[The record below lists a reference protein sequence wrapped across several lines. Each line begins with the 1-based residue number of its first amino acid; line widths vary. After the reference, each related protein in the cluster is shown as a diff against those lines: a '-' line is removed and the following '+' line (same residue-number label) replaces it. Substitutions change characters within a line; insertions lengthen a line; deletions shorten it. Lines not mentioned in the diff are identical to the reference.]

1 MSWCNLGLE
10 AWRGGRHDIN
20 GAAIQHCRHCSNC
33 DTLRAEPL
41 LSLLALS
48 VQSICTVRKGS
59 TCRVSLLY
67 DRTLRQ
73 LPVIGICVIREE
85 LWDCQGQT
93 LRVARR
99 KSIIS
104 EKLFGRQSKETI
116 SGEINTFSPLFY
128 RKWIWAMLIHG
139 KWHVKYKYS
148 DRIFKK
154 SPLICYR
161 KGKSPKDVLVKA
173 NQQA

>member
-1 MSWCNLGLE
+1 MTSTARQSSIVVIVVTVTPCEQSLFYL
-10 AWRGGRHDIN
+10 
-20 GAAIQHCRHCSNC
+20 
-33 DTLRAEPL
+33 
-41 LSLLALS
+41 LLALS

-104 EKLFGRQSKETI
+104 EKLFGR
-116 SGEINTFSPLFY
+116 
-128 RKWIWAMLIHG
+128 
-139 KWHVKYKYS
+139 
-148 DRIFKK
+148 
-154 SPLICYR
+154 
-161 KGKSPKDVLVKA
+161 
-173 NQQA
+173 